1 MGNLNS
7 FHEMF
12 FGILDKEYCNIFYGL
27 MLFMFL
33 FVFFGVISL
42 VIYVVTNKN
51 VQLPIVILGIVELL
65 VISVSYMQQR
75 MLYSMCV
82 KI

>member
-1 MGNLNS
+1 MANLNT

-12 FGILDKEYCNIFYGL
+12 FGILSKEYCNIFYGL

-42 VIYVVTNKN
+42 VIYVLTSKN
-51 VQLPIVILGIVELL
+51 VELPIVILGVVELL
-65 VISVSYMQQR
+65 VISISYMQQR
-75 MLYSMCV
+75 MLYSMCL
-82 KI
+82 KM